1 MQILVIEDDSR
12 VADFLS
18 RGLRAER
25 HTVQL
30 AKNGIDGLALAR
42 SSDCNIILLDV
53 MLPGMDGIEVCQ
65 TLRGERRNT
74 PILMLTALS
83 TVEDRVS
90 GLRCGADDYLT
101 KPFAF
106 DELLARIDALCRRSG
121 QLTEVISLLKLADLV
136 FDREKMRVER
146 ANQFINLT
154 AKELAMLELLMRY
167 PGRLYSRERILS
179 NVWGANEDPL
189 TNVVDV
195 YISRLRA
202 KIDTGH
208 DLQLIK
214 TVRGLGYKMDADG

>member
-1 MQILVIEDDSR
+1 MHILVVEDDSR

-42 SSDCNIILLDV
+42 SGDCNIILLDV

-106 DELLARIDALCRRSG
+106 DELLARIDALGRRSG
-121 QLTEVISLLKLADLV
+121 QQIEVISLLRLADLV

-202 KIDTGH
+202 KIDSGH
-208 DLQLIK
+208 ALQLIK
-214 TVRGLGYKMDADG
+214 TVRGLGYKMDSDS

>member
-25 HTVQL
+25 HTVPL

-208 DLQLIK
+208 NLQLIK
-214 TVRGLGYKMDADG
+214 TVRGLGYKMDADS

>member
-1 MQILVIEDDSR
+1 MHILVIEDDSR

-30 AKNGIDGLALAR
+30 AKNGIDGLVLAR
-42 SSDCNIILLDV
+42 SSAFNIILLDV

-214 TVRGLGYKMDADG
+214 TVRGLGYKMDADV

>member
-1 MQILVIEDDSR
+1 MHILVVEDDSR

-42 SSDCNIILLDV
+42 SGDCNIILLDV

-83 TVEDRVS
+83 TVEDRVL

-106 DELLARIDALCRRSG
+106 DELLARIDALGRRSG
-121 QLTEVISLLKLADLV
+121 QQIEVISLLKLADLV

-146 ANQFINLT
+146 AGQFINLT

-202 KIDTGH
+202 KIDSGH
-208 DLQLIK
+208 ALQLIK
-214 TVRGLGYKMDADG
+214 TVRGLGYKMDSDG

>member
-1 MQILVIEDDSR
+1 VQILVIEDDSR

-208 DLQLIK
+208 NLQLIK
-214 TVRGLGYKMDADG
+214 TVRGLGYKMDADS

>member
-208 DLQLIK
+208 NLQLIK
-214 TVRGLGYKMDADG
+214 TVRGLGYKMDADS

>member
-1 MQILVIEDDSR
+1 MHILVIEDDSR

-30 AKNGIDGLALAR
+30 ARNGMEGLSLAR
-42 SSDCNIILLDV
+42 SSECDIILLDV
-53 MLPGMDGIEVCQ
+53 MLPGMDGIELCQ

-74 PILMLTALS
+74 PVLMLSALA

-106 DELLARIDALCRRSG
+106 DELLARIDALYRRSG
-121 QLTEVISLLKLADLV
+121 QQTELVSLLTVGDLV

-146 ANQFINLT
+146 AGRLISLT
-154 AKELAMLELLMRY
+154 ARELAMLELLMRY
-167 PGRLYSRERILS
+167 PGRLYSRERLLS
-179 NVWGANEDPL
+179 NVWGVNEDAL
-189 TNVVDV
+189 TNVIDV

-208 DLQLIK
+208 AIQLIR
-214 TVRGLGYKMDADG
+214 TVRGLGYKIDADS

>member
-1 MQILVIEDDSR
+1 MQILGIEDDSR

-208 DLQLIK
+208 NLQLIK
-214 TVRGLGYKMDADG
+214 TVRGLGYKMDADS

>member
-30 AKNGIDGLALAR
+30 AKNGLDGLALAR

-214 TVRGLGYKMDADG
+214 TVRGLGYKMDADS